1 MPCAANGAGLDWAL
15 ALRGWCGVCTDTPV
29 VPPSGQAASQPG
41 PPAPARRHAVRMAL
55 DIPLI

>member
-41 PPAPARRHAVRMAL
+41 PPAPPAVTL
-55 DIPLI
+55 CEWPLIFL